1 MASVGSIASKSRVHV
16 TQWTRQTQSTRET
29 PRRKGGGVVSA
40 EAQAVP
46 GGKTTVEARHPALGL
61 SDQDVLEVYYYIA
74 LASTPVDRL
83 WDLQHASIA
92 MFLITCSGHAV

>member
-29 PRRKGGGVVSA
+29 PRRKGGGLVSA

-46 GGKTTVEARHPALGL
+46 GGKTTVEARPRALGP
-61 SDQDVLEVYYYIA
+61 SDQDVLEMSYYIA
-74 LASTPVDRL
+74 PARAPDDRM
-83 WDLQHASIA
+83 WVLQRAGQGGFVLPGPA
-92 MFLITCSGHAV
+92 